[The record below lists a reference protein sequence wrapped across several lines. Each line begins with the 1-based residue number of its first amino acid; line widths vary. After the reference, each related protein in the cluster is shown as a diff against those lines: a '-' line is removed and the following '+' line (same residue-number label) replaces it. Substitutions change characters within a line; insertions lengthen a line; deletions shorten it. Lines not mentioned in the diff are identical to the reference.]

1 MKLKKIMFAL
11 ACMSVMAS
19 CADLDYHEYTSY
31 DKEYVFTD
39 FGRTGAVVTDVYS
52 YLDSDLPGSGSYCSA
67 CDEAQY
73 AWSWAD
79 IHEYTNGAWSATNP
93 MSLWWY
99 YTGIRR
105 ANFYLEE
112 SVNAD
117 FSELRFD
124 KNYEAEMKRFN
135 RYQYEVR
142 FLRAYFYFNLV
153 RAYGD
158 LPLVTKVLTE
168 DEANVLQ
175 RDPASTIFDFIVS
188 ECDDIADE
196 LPVDYTKLENDAANG
211 SNPETGRVTKQAVLA
226 LKARTLLYKA
236 SPLFNTNNNL
246 DYWKD
251 AAVANKAVIDFCAE
265 NGITLGKY
273 SELWGTDNYK
283 AKEMIFVRRV
293 GDTNSPEYTNFPV
306 GMENGGSGNCP
317 TQNLVDAYEMKSTGK
332 AWDEEGSGYDPKN
345 PYEGRDPRFAM
356 TIAVNGDK
364 WPDTNPNPIESYIG
378 GRNGLPLA
386 GATPTGYYLKK
397 YLDKTIDISAET
409 GSGGKRH
416 SWITYRL
423 GEFYLNYAEAVFN
436 YLGNADA
443 KDATFTMSAREAV
456 NVIRSRSDVG
466 MPAFPEGMTNDEFT
480 KKYRRE
486 RMVEL
491 AFEGHRFW
499 DIRRWKDG
507 ESQKNIIQMQITK
520 TGEDEYTYTRVV
532 SQRYWDDKMY
542 LYPIPYSEILKN
554 GNLTQNPRW

>member
-466 MPAFPEGMTNDEFT
+466 MPVFPEGMTNDEFT

-554 GNLTQNPRW
+554 GNLTQNPGW